1 MTYLLAVIPAEFT
14 HSETQR
20 ETKSVFL
27 WGATD
32 SLSSLLPP
40 QRRKHRKMGVLNW
53 SGRLLLEMTAYLGI
67 TGKSCQLP

>member
-14 HSETQR
+14 RSETEGDEER
-20 ETKSVFL
+20 VSL
-27 WGATD
+27 GGGTD
-32 SLSSLLPP
+32 SLSSLLPL